1 MALKCNI
8 CNGQKRNAD
17 IKLYECLCG
26 TKFYAGKRNRI
37 DRFCSN
43 ECANKYGT
51 IKKIAG
57 RIKQPE
63 HEILNA
69 WKAGLLWC
77 GGLNKGGHWA
87 HQSRFWT
94 SKRSATG
101 FESYCKDCYSRYK
114 RKIESRWHR
123 TRSNSWMKK
132 LIGEIESTGS
142 INRSL
147 KKIEVSWPTYTRR
160 RKADKDFEEKIH
172 AAKKRYFLK
181 FGIQVKD
188 FGSWHKPSYLIRE
201 INQESKAFFESNK
214 NLVETWF
221 KIGAFKWCG
230 KKIDDSLLD
239 VINTATLMF
248 LYNRFT
254 GVQNFERLAK
264 FYGRCAAFQ
273 ILNAKRKNK

>member
-1 MALKCNI
+1 
-8 CNGQKRNAD
+8 
-17 IKLYECLCG
+17 
-26 TKFYAGKRNRI
+26 
-37 DRFCSN
+37 
-43 ECANKYGT
+43 
-51 IKKIAG
+51 
-57 RIKQPE
+57 
-63 HEILNA
+63 
-69 WKAGLLWC
+69 
-77 GGLNKGGHWA
+77 
-87 HQSRFWT
+87 
-94 SKRSATG
+94 
-101 FESYCKDCYSRYK
+101 
-114 RKIESRWHR
+114 
-123 TRSNSWMKK
+123 MKK

-230 KKIDDSLLD
+230 QKIDDSLLD